1 MEAITHPL
9 FWLILI
15 ISSVAVVLAGELGRY
30 TTRAKYYQKH
40 FEDYYQRLS
49 SLDMRACR
57 VWYLLRMKKYDEA
70 YNLLNDVYGRKE

>member
-15 ISSVAVVLAGELGRY
+15 ISGFAVVLAGELGRY
-30 TTRAKYYQKH
+30 ITRAKYYQKH
-40 FEDYYQRLS
+40 FEDYYQRLN

-70 YNLLNDVYGRKE
+70 YKLLNDVYERKE